1 MLRSKMS
8 KINLWK
14 EGFKT
19 ENYNILQLSLMDE
32 MQLIILSEYFK
43 DFMTTENKT
52 IKKDDKEEN
61 LVYTIINTKKVI
73 ENYKNEEFIANI
85 SEAERLIIDVL
96 GEEYAKTLSFYN
108 YFFLIPS
115 LYYEIINYKETLKKK

>member
-1 MLRSKMS
+1 MS

-14 EGFKT
+14 EGFNT

-32 MQLIILSEYFK
+32 MSLVILSEYFK
-43 DFMTTENKT
+43 SFMAEEMK
-52 IKKDDKEEN
+52 IIEEKEI
-61 LVYTIINTKKVI
+61 VYTIINTKKVT
-73 ENYKNEEFIANI
+73 ENYKNEEFIENI
-85 SEAERLIIDVL
+85 NEAERLIIDVL

-115 LYYEIINYKETLKKK
+115 LYYEIISYKETLKKK

>member
-1 MLRSKMS
+1 MS

-52 IKKDDKEEN
+52 IIKDDKEEN

-73 ENYKNEEFIANI
+73 ENYKNEEFTGNI

-108 YFFLIPS
+108 YFFLIPA
-115 LYYEIINYKETLKKK
+115 LYYEIISYKETLKKK